1 MSFDLSR
8 TGTIL
13 GIETSCDETSA
24 AILRNGEL
32 ASVVVSSQFFHEK
45 FGGVVPELASRAHVR
60 AILPIVR
67 ETVSQ
72 ANLSMDAA
80 DGVAVTFAPGLM
92 GSLLVGLNFAKGI
105 SLGLGIPL
113 IGIHHIEAHIFS
125 ALLEQEKPDVPFVA
139 LVVSGGHTL
148 LLLVKDVGN
157 YKFLGETLDD
167 AAGEAFD
174 KVGKMLGLGYPA
186 GPEIDRLAREGNPEF
201 VTFPRAMLNEP
212 NYDFSFSGIKTS
224 VLHWLKKQ
232 PPPNPLLL
240 KDEEN
245 NNPLLLKVG
254 ETTKNRLLL
263 KEGETIKNPLLF
275 KEGAGGGALRRDIAA
290 SFQRA
295 MVDVLVK
302 KTIRAAEDHEIT
314 DIVCAGGVSANSE
327 LRERFRAECGRR
339 GMRFFVPRPLFSTDN
354 AAMIAMLGALKLE
367 RGIVNDLSLTALP
380 RLPLAKRPIAR

>member
-8 TGTIL
+8 SGTIL

-60 AILPIVR
+60 AMLPIMR
-67 ETVSQ
+67 EALNQ
-72 ANLSMDAA
+72 AGMGLDVV

-92 GSLLVGLNFAKGI
+92 GSLLVGLNFAKGL
-105 SLGLGIPL
+105 SLGLEIPL
-113 IGIHHIEAHIFS
+113 IGVHHIEAHIFS
-125 ALLEQEKPDVPFVA
+125 ALLEEEKPQLPFVA
-139 LVVSGGHTL
+139 LVVAGGHTL

-157 YKFLGETLDD
+157 YEFLGETLDD

-174 KVGKMLGLGYPA
+174 KVGKMLGFGYPA
-186 GPEIDRLAREGNPEF
+186 GPEIDRLAREGNPNF
-201 VTFPRAMLNEP
+201 VKFPRAMLKEA

-224 VLHWLKKQ
+224 VLHWLK
-232 PPPNPLLL
+232 NHAA
-240 KDEEN
+240 
-245 NNPLLLKVG
+245 
-254 ETTKNRLLL
+254 
-263 KEGETIKNPLLF
+263 EGFELADL
-275 KEGAGGGALRRDIAA
+275 AA

-295 MVDVLVK
+295 MVDVLVA
-302 KTIRAAEDHEIT
+302 KTIRAAEEHGIT

-327 LRERFRAECGRR
+327 LRGRFRTECARR
-339 GMRFFVPRPLFSTDN
+339 AMRFYVPRPLFSTDN

-367 RGIVNDLSLTALP
+367 RGIVSDFSLTAMP
-380 RLPLAKRPIAR
+380 RLPLAERPRVL

>member
-8 TGTIL
+8 SGTIL

-45 FGGVVPELASRAHVR
+45 FGGVVPELASRTHVR
-60 AILPIVR
+60 SILPILR
-67 ETVSQ
+67 EAFGRASIG
-72 ANLSMDAA
+72 ADAV

-92 GSLLVGLNFAKGI
+92 GSLLVGLNFAKGL

-125 ALLEQEKPDVPFVA
+125 ALLEQEKPEVPFVT

-157 YKFLGETLDD
+157 YEFLGETLDD

-186 GPEIDRLAREGNPEF
+186 GPEIDRLAREGNPDF
-201 VTFPRAMLNEP
+201 VKFPRAMLNES

-224 VLHWLKKQ
+224 VLHWLKKNS
-232 PPPNPLLL
+232 PSSA
-240 KDEEN
+240 
-245 NNPLLLKVG
+245 
-254 ETTKNRLLL
+254 R
-263 KEGETIKNPLLF
+263 
-275 KEGAGGGALRRDIAA
+275 GGGWGVVPLADIAA

-295 MVDVLVK
+295 MVDVLVM
-302 KTIRAAEDHEIT
+302 KTIRAAEEHEIT

-327 LRERFRAECGRR
+327 LRERFRMECVRG
-339 GMRFFVPRPLFSTDN
+339 GMRFYVPRPLFSTDN

-367 RGIVNDLSLTALP
+367 RGIVSDLSLSAIP
-380 RLPLAKRPIAR
+380 RLPLAKRPHVL